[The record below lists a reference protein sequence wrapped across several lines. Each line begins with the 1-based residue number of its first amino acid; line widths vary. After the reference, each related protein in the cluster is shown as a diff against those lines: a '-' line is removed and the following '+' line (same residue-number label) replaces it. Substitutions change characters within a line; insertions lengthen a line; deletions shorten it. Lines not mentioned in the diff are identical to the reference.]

1 MISIQYL
8 LKAYK
13 LKLLLYLIQIFLTV
27 LYDCN
32 LFLSLLMINLHIL
45 IPTVIAQILNQI
57 AKLVMLTGTPTNE
70 AKAEIE
76 TYPLIAEIK
85 IKVQSN
91 FKYKVSFKV
100 SSNCS
105 K

>member
-1 MISIQYL
+1 
-8 LKAYK
+8 
-13 LKLLLYLIQIFLTV
+13 
-27 LYDCN
+27 
-32 LFLSLLMINLHIL
+32 
-45 IPTVIAQILNQI
+45 
-57 AKLVMLTGTPTNE
+57 MLTGTPTNE